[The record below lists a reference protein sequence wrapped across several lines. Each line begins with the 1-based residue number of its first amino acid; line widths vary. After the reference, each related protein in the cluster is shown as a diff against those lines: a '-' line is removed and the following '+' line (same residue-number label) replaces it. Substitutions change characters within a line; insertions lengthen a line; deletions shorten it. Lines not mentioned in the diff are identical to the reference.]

1 VELTESQAYAGRGL
15 DQRTQERLGVLGDL
29 ILGAGFNVTS
39 VTQPREVERMH
50 FLDSLSLLDLPCV
63 LSAQRLVDVGSGAG
77 LPALVLALALPALQV
92 VGVESQRKKCD
103 FMERVAT
110 VLSLDNVEI
119 RCARAEDY
127 GRREGRET
135 HDVAVSRAVAALPVV
150 AELSLPLVAVGGSMV
165 AMKGSI
171 SDQER
176 IQAEIALGILGS
188 ETLEVV
194 RLRPFAGAENRF
206 AYVGRKTRATPEC
219 YPRRPGIPGKRP
231 LGR

>member
-15 DQRTQERLGVLGDL
+15 DHRNQKRLALLGDL
-29 ILGAGFNVTS
+29 ILGAGFNVTG
-39 VTQPREVERMH
+39 VTEPREVERTH
-50 FLDSLSLLDLPCV
+50 FLDSLSLLDLPCI
-63 LSAQRLVDVGSGAG
+63 LSARRLVDVGSGAG
-77 LPALVLALALPALQV
+77 LPALVLALVLPALQV

-103 FMERVAT
+103 FMERAAAA
-110 VLSLDNVEI
+110 LALDNVEV
-119 RCARAEDY
+119 RCVRAEDY

-135 HDVAVSRAVAALPVV
+135 HDVAVSRAVAALPTV

-165 AMKGSI
+165 AMKGAI

-188 ETLEVV
+188 ETPDVV
-194 RLRPFAGAENRF
+194 RLRPFADAENRF
-206 AYVGRKTRATPEC
+206 AYVCRKTRVTPER

>member
-1 VELTESQAYAGRGL
+1 MELTESQAYAGRGL
-15 DQRTQERLGVLGDL
+15 DQEAQERLSILGDL
-29 ILGAGFNVTS
+29 ILDAGFNVTG
-39 VTQPREVERMH
+39 VTEPREIERMH
-50 FLDSLSLLDLPCV
+50 FLDALSLLELPCI
-63 LSAQRLVDVGSGAG
+63 LSAQCLVDVGSGAG

-103 FMERVAT
+103 FMERVA
-110 VLSLDNVEI
+110 VMLSLGNVEV
-119 RCARAEDY
+119 RWARAEDY
-127 GRREGRET
+127 GRREGREI
-135 HDVAVSRAVAALPVV
+135 HDVAVSRAVAVLPVV

-165 AMKGSI
+165 AMKGAI

-176 IQAEIALGILGS
+176 IQADMALGILGS

-194 RLRPFAGAENRF
+194 RLHPFVDAENRF
-206 AYVGRKTRATPEC
+206 AYVARKTRATPER

>member
-1 VELTESQAYAGRGL
+1 MELTESQAYAGRGL
-15 DQRTQERLGVLGDL
+15 DQRTQERLGFLGDL
-29 ILGAGFNVTS
+29 ILGAGLNVTS
-39 VTQPREVERMH
+39 VTQPREIERMH

-63 LSAQRLVDVGSGAG
+63 LSAQHLVDVGSGAG
-77 LPALVLALALPALQV
+77 LPALVLALALPELQV
-92 VGVESQRKKCD
+92 VSLESQRKKCD
-103 FMERVAT
+103 FMEHVAT

-127 GRREGRET
+127 GRKEGRET

-165 AMKGSI
+165 AMKGAI
-171 SDQER
+171 SGQER

-194 RLRPFAGAENRF
+194 RLRPFADAENRF
-206 AYVGRKTRATPEC
+206 AYVGRKTRATPER
-219 YPRRPGIPGKRP
+219 YPRRPGIPSKRP